1 MYLCIISAYASH
13 FTFFIF
19 MRNLHLRHFTLLVLL
34 LFTAHWGWGQGA
46 TTAALSGVITDGKGQ
61 GLPGAT
67 VLAVH
72 TPTNT
77 QYGVGTNADGRY
89 NIQGMRVGGPYTIK
103 VSYVGYQ
110 DVTKT
115 DIVLALGETLRLD
128 VPLDASATELG
139 NVVITGRPDPVINA
153 GRTGA
158 ETNIS
163 RAQIN
168 QLPTLNRSLRLKPVV
183 ATTPTRLAAITIAT
197 ITLPLTAPSTTTCL
211 VWAAVL
217 LVARQTRSLLRSM
230 LLTRYR

>member
-1 MYLCIISAYASH
+1 MLAEYGSMQAALTFATYWQMRAFSL
-13 FTFFIF
+13 FFIS

-46 TTAALSGVITDGKGQ
+46 TTASLSGVITDGKGG

-110 DVTKT
+110 DVTRT
-115 DIVLALGETLRLD
+115 GIVLALGETLRLD

-168 QLPTLNRSLRLKPVV
+168 NLPTLNRNLSDF
-183 ATTPTRLAAITIAT
+183 TRLTPQAGGGNNPNSFGGSNYRYNNITIDG
-197 ITLPLTAPSTTTCL
+197 
-211 VWAAVL
+211 AVNND
-217 LVARQTRSLLRSM
+217 VA
-230 LLTRYR
+230 